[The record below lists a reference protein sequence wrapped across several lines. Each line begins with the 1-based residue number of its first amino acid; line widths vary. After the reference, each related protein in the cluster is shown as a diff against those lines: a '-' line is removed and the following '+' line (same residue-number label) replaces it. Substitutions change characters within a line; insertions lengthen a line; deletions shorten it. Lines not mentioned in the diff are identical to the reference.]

1 MLLNEYLDL
10 FRKGI
15 EKIENYGYAE
25 SVEIS
30 EEIRANKQA
39 ILNAKV
45 VLIDNSVLLV
55 KEYIDARYGIN
66 RVSYAY
72 QYQDRN
78 GQLIF
83 RYDNAAHRPALSF
96 KDHKHSGGGTI
107 SEAVLP
113 DIFDLV
119 DEIVGYL

>member
-1 MLLNEYLDL
+1 MLLNEYLDR

-15 EKIENYGYAE
+15 EKIENYGYAD
-25 SVEIS
+25 SVEIR

-39 ILNAKV
+39 VLNAKV
-45 VLIDNSVLLV
+45 VLINDSVLHI
-55 KEYIDARYGIN
+55 KEYIDARYGIK

-72 QYQDRN
+72 QYQDRD
-78 GQLIF
+78 GQLVF
-83 RYDNAAHRPALSF
+83 RYDNAAHRPTLSY
-96 KDHKHSGGGTI
+96 KDHKHSGDGTV

-119 DEIVGYL
+119 DEVLRYL

>member
-1 MLLNEYLDL
+1 MLLDEYLDL

-15 EKIENYGYAE
+15 EKIENYGYAD
-25 SVEIS
+25 SIEIR

-45 VLIDNSVLLV
+45 ILIDNSVLYV
-55 KEYIDARYGIN
+55 KEYIDGRYGID

-72 QYQDRN
+72 QYLDRE
-78 GQLIF
+78 GKLLF
-83 RYDNAAHRPALSF
+83 RYDNASHRPALGY
-96 KDHKHSGGGTI
+96 KEHKHSGDDTI
-107 SEAVLP
+107 AEAALP
-113 DIFDLV
+113 DLSALI